1 LRYCGY
7 VVLDETRDA
16 PFRQNDLDKIAAQIM
31 GGELATGDVLKV
43 VTPTEFLEIQSRVE
57 RGTATAQDKVKMAI
71 GMYNRVYNV
80 RLMNSAGVDIIK
92 AFEFYLK
99 NRSDLE
105 KKLKTVHPN
114 WIQYQ
119 DPIVLQDKAL

>member
-1 LRYCGY
+1 
-7 VVLDETRDA
+7 
-16 PFRQNDLDKIAAQIM
+16 M